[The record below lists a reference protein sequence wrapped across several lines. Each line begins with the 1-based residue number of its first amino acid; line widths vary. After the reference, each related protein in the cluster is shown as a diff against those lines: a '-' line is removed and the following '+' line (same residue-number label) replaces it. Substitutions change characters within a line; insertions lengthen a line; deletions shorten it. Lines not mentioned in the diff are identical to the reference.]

1 MYVCMCMEE
10 VQFACLQVQSLW
22 SSHRILGRGG
32 GGGGGSTLYVKGLVA
47 HLKTQKNTLKTYLS
61 DLATQKIPQ

>member
-1 MYVCMCMEE
+1 MIGVWKRYSWLVYRFKVCGLLTESRE
-10 VQFACLQVQSLW
+10 
-22 SSHRILGRGG
+22 
-32 GGGGGSTLYVKGLVA
+32 GGGGSTLYVKGLVA